1 MASIEDLLLLKA
13 AEDAAAVPTQAE
25 AAAVGAALGAGSGA
39 LLGQPLHSAGSGI
52 NALFGV
58 KPRMLA
64 PGPRMAGGLVG
75 LILGGGLGVAAR
87 ESMIQDSPAARML
100 AKAQVQG
107 DLNTADRQ
115 ALERMLAEIYSEMG
129 LR

>member
-1 MASIEDLLLLKA
+1 
-13 AEDAAAVPTQAE
+13 
-25 AAAVGAALGAGSGA
+25 
-39 LLGQPLHSAGSGI
+39 
-52 NALFGV
+52 
-58 KPRMLA
+58 
-64 PGPRMAGGLVG
+64 MAGGLIG